1 MPNPFQRKKPAQA
14 PNEGIAKQ
22 LRRIEGQEWWL
33 WIMTVVVT
41 LLLTSAIASFAL
53 PLLHFHTDTFYDF
66 HINQSVRCLVGLVL
80 IFDLYAIY
88 QQGQIHRIRRQL
100 NERDELFRLISENA
114 ADMIAVVDSQ
124 GQRVYNSPAYQTVL
138 VYSAEELKNTSG
150 LDHVH
155 PDDQE
160 KVIAAA
166 ERARTTGEGQTL
178 EYRIRH
184 KDGTWRILESTAS
197 VVTGADGTF
206 TKLVIVNRDI
216 TERKRAQELLVHN
229 AYHDALTTLP
239 NRVLF
244 LDRVSH
250 ASIRAK
256 RHPEFKFAVLFV
268 DIDDFKVF
276 NDSLGHTSGDQLLVE
291 ISKRLTATLRRF
303 DTISRQIGQTG
314 NVDPAK
320 DTLARLGGD
329 EFTVLIEEIRDESD
343 AIRVAQRIQESLR
356 LPFTI
361 DGQEIFSTASIGI
374 ALSTSPHD
382 SAEELLR
389 DADLAMYRA
398 KSLGKARSEVF
409 DTALHSRAVQRLK
422 LETDLRRG
430 LEQSEFRVFYQ
441 PIICLQ
447 NSRIVGFEALL
458 RWQRPGAGLVSP
470 GEFVTAA
477 DESGLIV
484 PINREYMLEACRQ
497 TRLWQQEF
505 PGLPPLTISLN
516 ISPRQFMQADLPDE
530 IANVLNST
538 ALDPSCMQLEI
549 METVA
554 MADADRAETVL
565 PKLKALGVRLS
576 IDDFGTG
583 YSSLGRLRRF
593 LVDSL
598 KIDRAFVSKMDEDP
612 DNRAIVSTIVMLAHN
627 LGLKVVAEG
636 TERQEE
642 VWALEKLK
650 CDFAQ
655 GYLFSRPVDND
666 AARKLLIASYG
677 KQAQAAAAASKA

>member
-1 MPNPFQRKKPAQA
+1 
-14 PNEGIAKQ
+14 
-22 LRRIEGQEWWL
+22 
-33 WIMTVVVT
+33 
-41 LLLTSAIASFAL
+41 
-53 PLLHFHTDTFYDF
+53 
-66 HINQSVRCLVGLVL
+66 
-80 IFDLYAIY
+80 
-88 QQGQIHRIRRQL
+88 
-100 NERDELFRLISENA
+100 
-114 ADMIAVVDSQ
+114 
-124 GQRVYNSPAYQTVL
+124 
-138 VYSAEELKNTSG
+138 
-150 LDHVH
+150 
-155 PDDQE
+155 
-160 KVIAAA
+160 
-166 ERARTTGEGQTL
+166 
-178 EYRIRH
+178 
-184 KDGTWRILESTAS
+184 
-197 VVTGADGTF
+197 
-206 TKLVIVNRDI
+206 
-216 TERKRAQELLVHN
+216 
-229 AYHDALTTLP
+229 
-239 NRVLF
+239 
-244 LDRVSH
+244 
-250 ASIRAK
+250 
-256 RHPEFKFAVLFV
+256 
-268 DIDDFKVF
+268 
-276 NDSLGHTSGDQLLVE
+276 
-291 ISKRLTATLRRF
+291 
-303 DTISRQIGQTG
+303 
-314 NVDPAK
+314 
-320 DTLARLGGD
+320 
-329 EFTVLIEEIRDESD
+329 
-343 AIRVAQRIQESLR
+343 
-356 LPFTI
+356 
-361 DGQEIFSTASIGI
+361 
-374 ALSTSPHD
+374 
-382 SAEELLR
+382 
-389 DADLAMYRA
+389 
-398 KSLGKARSEVF
+398 
-409 DTALHSRAVQRLK
+409 
-422 LETDLRRG
+422 
-430 LEQSEFRVFYQ
+430 
-441 PIICLQ
+441 LQ